1 MPVATRKDR
10 FWSFLV
16 WPLLWPLLLAQAAL
30 VLLCLV
36 VGLVL
41 WLATPDPT
49 SWAESGWL
57 LLALLIGTTLTTTA
71 FLLQLRYRIRDYEA
85 QMTARLSR
93 IERLLGETERGLPHW
108 LGAPEQGEAREDVLP
123 RRLERL
129 QERLAELQVRLTR
142 IPNLEEL
149 LVASPRPALL
159 LYHGRVI
166 GTNVAMEQL
175 LGDSPESLRGQDL
188 STRMK
193 RDEESGDRPTEVRML
208 DAEGRWRPLQMECLD
223 ASPYQLLLFHQERT
237 PHLGNLVAARE
248 RARED
253 SRLKSHYLTLLQREL
268 EPLLT
273 DLGREME
280 KVPERDDPRHLA
292 ELRERMADVMLLVSS
307 LAGDGRGERDPDAAD
322 ETQLEGAPRLERK
335 APLRVLVVDDGPV
348 NRMLARQVL
357 EGRGFR
363 VDSVSGGQEALE
375 RQQRQAYDLVL
386 MDIFMPDMDGVEAAR
401 RWREQEAQMTERR
414 RSVLV
419 ALTANATESD
429 RRRFQEAGMDDYL
442 AKPYGPRALLDLLR
456 RWRPD
461 AFEETFTS

>member
-30 VLLCLV
+30 VLLCLL

-41 WLATPDPT
+41 WLATPAPT
-49 SWAESGWL
+49 SWAETGWL

-71 FLLQLRYRIRDYEA
+71 FLMQLRYRIRDYEA

-93 IERLLGETERGLPHW
+93 IERLMGEAERWLPHW
-108 LGAPEQGEAREDVLP
+108 LGAPEHAEVGEGALTA
-123 RRLERL
+123 RLERL
-129 QERLAELQVRLTR
+129 QERLTELQARLAR
-142 IPNLEEL
+142 IPSLEEML
-149 LVASPRPALL
+149 SASPRPALL
-159 LYHGRVI
+159 LYHGRI
-166 GTNVAMEQL
+166 IDTNVAMEQL
-175 LGDSPESLRGQDL
+175 LGESPEALTGQEL
-188 STRMK
+188 AARMK
-193 RDEESGDRPTEVRML
+193 GDGESDTGPAEVRML
-208 DAEGRWRPLQMECLD
+208 DAEGRWRPLKMERLD

-268 EPLLT
+268 EPLLA

-280 KVPERDDPRHLA
+280 KVPERNDSRHLA
-292 ELRERMADVMLLVSS
+292 NLRERMADVVLLVGS
-307 LAGDGRGERDPDAAD
+307 LAGDGRGGRDLDAPDDASF
-322 ETQLEGAPRLERK
+322 EGVSHLERK
-335 APLRVLVVDDGPV
+335 TPLRVLVVDDGPV

-386 MDIFMPDMDGVEAAR
+386 MDIFMPDMDGVEVAR
-401 RWREQEAQMTERR
+401 RWREQESQLTDRR

-429 RRRFQEAGMDDYL
+429 RRRFHEAGMDDYL

-461 AFEETFTS
+461 AFEETSTS